1 VISCAREY
9 ELKLNRQALKG
20 GQRCLP
26 IGSDRRSSPEL
37 LPTWRDGGR
46 RQTRFSES
54 CGPIRQPR
62 GDCAIQPIRRGDPF
76 PASASPSSTAHFPD
90 LAIRHRGGNLELER
104 GDTGWMPSESP
115 FWTAAQLTLSTL
127 GDHLKTGHTLSLQ
140 NRPTEVGRRR
150 DCFTL
155 PRCVFARRG
164 LGSLK

>member
-115 FWTAAQLTLSTL
+115 FWTAAQLTLSTDWTNGGAAMKCSGL
-127 GDHLKTGHTLSLQ
+127 IPL
-140 NRPTEVGRRR
+140 
-150 DCFTL
+150 
-155 PRCVFARRG
+155 VFALLADRSRI
-164 LGSLK
+164 LTSN